1 MVITDRPRR
10 PIPALVTAVAIV
22 VAYVVLSF
30 LQLFAAVVYNWASSR
45 FEDGFTGIASSSLSV
60 LGREVPVAVALLV
73 VTFLFFWGAL
83 PLYDGLRLGQAVGRG
98 VVAAIVA
105 GLVTGVV
112 VSIQYLAIVRNLS
125 SGVGQALGAGSILRS
140 VAEAAD
146 NSVSYFVQTAPLV
159 VLGAVVLWSWT
170 RSHPVTRDTSVVGD
184 DAAGPV

>member
-1 MVITDRPRR
+1 M
-10 PIPALVTAVAIV
+10 AAAAIV
-22 VAYVVLSF
+22 VAYLVLSF

-45 FEDGFTGIASSSLSV
+45 FEDGFAGSAANSLSV

-105 GLVTGVV
+105 GLATGII

-125 SGVGQALGAGSILRS
+125 TASGQVLGAGSVLRS
-140 VAEAAD
+140 LAEAAD
-146 NSVSYFVQTAPLV
+146 NSVSYFAQTAPLV
-159 VLGAVVLWSWT
+159 VLGAVILWSWT
-170 RSHPVTRDTSVVGD
+170 RSHPAARDSHLVDADARVSV
-184 DAAGPV
+184 